1 MPDARDFL
9 RVNQIGPQ
17 EDLEFTN
24 SDGGP
29 TLFVMRGNGQPSSS
43 ADTKSIVNYGYLV
56 GNFVNTQNYFSGS
69 QSSSLDGDGNQIFQ
83 VTFKTTGSQRINEDT
98 LEVYLNG
105 LSLRKNENVNQHSS
119 DYFVSGTDKVVIYA
133 ITGSY
138 GYSLK
143 QEDKLK
149 FKFTQGF

>member
-29 TLFVMRGNGQPSSS
+29 TLFVMRGIGEPTSS
-43 ADTKSIVNYGYLV
+43 ADTKSIVTYGYLV
-56 GNFVNTQNYFSGS
+56 GNFVTRQQYFSGS
-69 QSSSLDGDGNQIFQ
+69 QSSSISSGNPVYQ
-83 VTFKTTGSQRINEDT
+83 VELSSTGSQRINESSLD
-98 LEVYLNG
+98 VHLNG
-105 LSLRKNENVNQHSS
+105 ISLRREVSSNEHSS
-119 DYFVSGTDKVVIYA
+119 DYILSGSNNIIIYTP
-133 ITGSY
+133 TGSY

-143 QEDKLK
+143 EDDRIKIK
-149 FKFTQGF
+149 WQQGH